1 MQLVLNV
8 EPRKGESGHANR
20 VRSQGLV
27 PGVVYGQ
34 GTQATSL
41 QFKELELLKLMR
53 AGGVSQLIELHGL
66 GGAAV
71 YALLREV
78 QRHPTRR
85 SIMHVDFYQVQMDVA
100 VRTEVPIRIEGESP
114 AIKAGAVIIH
124 HLDRIHVECLP
135 GDIPDYFKVDVST
148 LLEID
153 DVVRVSALTVP
164 NGVTIHD
171 EPDDVVIS
179 LSMPR
184 ILTEAEGGEAV
195 EEGAPEPEVIRK
207 SKGDEE

>member
-8 EPRKGESGHANR
+8 EPRTGESGHASR
-20 VRSQGLV
+20 VRAEGLV

-34 GTQATSL
+34 GKQATSL
-41 QFKELELLKLMR
+41 QFKELELLKLLR
-53 AGGVSQLIELHGL
+53 SGGVSQLLELHGL
-66 GGAAV
+66 GNATV

-85 SIMHVDFYQVQMDVA
+85 TITHVDFYQVQMDVV
-100 VRTEVPIRIEGESP
+100 VRTEVPIHMEGESP
-114 AIKAGAVIIH
+114 AIKGGAVIIH

-148 LLEID
+148 LVEID
-153 DVVRVSALTVP
+153 DVVRVSALAVP
-164 NGVTIHD
+164 KGVTIHQN
-171 EPDDVVIS
+171 PDDVVIS

-184 ILTEAEGGEAV
+184 VLAEAEDGAG
-195 EEGAPEPEVIRK
+195 EEGAPVPEVIRK
-207 SKGDEE
+207 SKGEEA

>member
-20 VRSQGLV
+20 VRAEGLV

-34 GTQATSL
+34 GKQATSL
-41 QFKELELLKLMR
+41 QFKELELLKLLR
-53 AGGVSQLIELHGL
+53 SGGVSQLIELHGL
-66 GGAAV
+66 GNATV

-85 SIMHVDFYQVQMDVA
+85 SITHVDFYQVQMDVA
-100 VRTEVPIRIEGESP
+100 VRTEVPIHMEGESP
-114 AIKAGAVIIH
+114 AIKGGAVIIH

-135 GDIPDYFKVDVST
+135 GDIPDYFKVDMST
-148 LLEID
+148 LVEID
-153 DVVRVSALTVP
+153 DVVRVSALAVP
-164 NGVTIHD
+164 KGVTIHQD
-171 EPDDVVIS
+171 PNDVVIS

-184 ILTEAEGGEAV
+184 VLAEAEGGAG
-195 EEGAPEPEVIRK
+195 EEGAPEPVVIRK
-207 SKGDEE
+207 SKGEED